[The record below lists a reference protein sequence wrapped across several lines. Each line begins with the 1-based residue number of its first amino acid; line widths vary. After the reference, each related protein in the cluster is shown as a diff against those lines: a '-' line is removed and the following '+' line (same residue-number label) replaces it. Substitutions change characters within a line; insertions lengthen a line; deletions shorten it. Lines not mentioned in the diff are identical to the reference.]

1 MTHNTEDLVNA
12 AFKKAAAKQPE
23 PRPALEWIDMEN
35 WDAESRPKRRWH
47 VLDRIPLCQP
57 TLLSGEG
64 SIGKSLLILH
74 LLAST
79 ALGRDWLGFLP
90 EPGPS
95 WYLGSGST
103 SMCPMRT

>member
-1 MTHNTEDLVNA
+1 MLRSR
-12 AFKKAAAKQPE
+12 KQ
-23 PRPALEWIDMEN
+23 RLSSQNHVLHLNGLIWRIGTQ
-35 WDAESRPKRRWH
+35 SLGLKRRWH
-47 VLDRIPLCQP
+47 VLDRIPICQP
-57 TLLSGEG
+57 ELLSGEG